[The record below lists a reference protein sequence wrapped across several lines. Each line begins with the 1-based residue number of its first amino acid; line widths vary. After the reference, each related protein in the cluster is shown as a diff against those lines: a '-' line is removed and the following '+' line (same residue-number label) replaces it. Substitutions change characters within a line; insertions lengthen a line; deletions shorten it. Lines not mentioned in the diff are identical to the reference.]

1 MKVLVTGANGF
12 IAKNLIVRLG
22 ELEDFEIVTFSRQTS
37 EKQLPDIVSNIESVV
52 HLAGVNRPP
61 SQEDFVSGNAG
72 FTQSLCQALLQ
83 CGRPVPVIFTSST
96 QAALD
101 NPYGKSKLAA
111 ENALRRYAAQT
122 EASVYIYRLPNVFG
136 KWCKPN
142 YNSAVATFCHNIARG
157 LPIQI
162 NDSNAALSLV
172 YVDDV
177 VDEFIGVLRNLHAM
191 IAADSSFD
199 RLRTNSLGIL
209 KNKPHIEA
217 AELCSVPIQYQTTVG
232 ELAQQ
237 LEAFHDSRHSLISEK
252 VGVGLVRALYSTY
265 MSYLSPD
272 AFAYEVPKFGDP
284 RGIFVEMLKTKDSGQ
299 FSFFTAHPGITRGG
313 HYHHSK
319 TEKFLVIKGNARFG
333 FRHILTN
340 ETYEL
345 FTSGEQPKIVETIP
359 GWSHDI
365 TNVGG
370 EEMVVMLW
378 ANEIFDRDRPDTIAS
393 KV

>member
-1 MKVLVTGANGF
+1 MTMKVLITGSNGF

-22 ELEDFEIVTFSRQTS
+22 ELNNFEVIRFSRDTPES
-37 EKQLPDIVSNIESVV
+37 HLFDMVADIDAIV

-61 SQEDFVSGNAG
+61 TPEEFISGNAQL
-72 FTQSLCQALLQ
+72 TEHLCQTLLKSGQ
-83 CGRPVPVIFTSST
+83 KVPVIFASST
-96 QAALD
+96 QATLD
-101 NPYGKSKLAA
+101 NPYGKSKLEA
-111 ENALRRYAAQT
+111 ELALQNYATQT
-122 EASVYIYRLPNVFG
+122 GASVYIYRLPNVFG

-142 YNSAVATFCHNIARG
+142 YNSVVATFCHNIAEG
-157 LPIQI
+157 LPLQI
-162 NDSNAALSLV
+162 NNKNAALSLA

-177 VDEFIGVLRNLHAM
+177 VDEFIRILNNPPPLENT
-191 IAADSSFD
+191 
-199 RLRTNSLGIL
+199 RLYAIPTI
-209 KNKPHIEA
+209 
-217 AELCSVPIQYQTTVG
+217 YQTTVG
-232 ELAQQ
+232 DLAKQ
-237 LEAFHDSRHSLISEK
+237 LVAFRDSRASLISEP

-272 AFAYEVPKFGDP
+272 AFAYAVPQFGDP
-284 RGIFVEMLKTKDSGQ
+284 RGVFVEMLKTKDSGQ

-319 TEKFLVIKGNARFG
+319 TEKFLVIKGQARFG

-345 FTSGEQPKIVETIP
+345 LTSGERPKIVETIP

-365 TNVGG
+365 TNVGE

-378 ANEIFDRDRPDTIAS
+378 ANEIFDRDRPDTIAA
-393 KV
+393 KVL